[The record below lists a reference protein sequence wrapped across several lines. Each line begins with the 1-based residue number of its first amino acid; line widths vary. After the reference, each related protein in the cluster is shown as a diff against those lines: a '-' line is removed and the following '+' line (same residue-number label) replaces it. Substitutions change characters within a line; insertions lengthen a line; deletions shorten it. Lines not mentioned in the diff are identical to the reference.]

1 MRKITLFTL
10 FTLLS
15 NICQAQDKPVDPEF
29 YKRLLDREFTKI
41 LTGQNTNFGTY
52 ATFSTKD
59 EIASLAGNIKIKD
72 ESSLNINLKGGVTEG
87 LVPLVNG
94 EDVNSNITLNL
105 QFNLGLYK
113 NLEKEIQSDAT
124 KRKNYEYSVDSLKIV
139 IKKAKDELV
148 FANQKT
154 ELEIKQKE
162 EMLIK
167 LGKIDLKLIADPLR
181 REIKKDSIDIQ
192 IKQLNI
198 DIAILKSKAKGI
210 DSNEIARQS
219 KNLDDQLVK
228 FNTAR
233 LEKLGLLSYNINWLS
248 FYGRLN
254 NKSFNSFNEAAAY
267 ESQISKI
274 NFNQL
279 EFGFSY
285 NIYNLKDNSRSTYYF
300 AVGASYLLNDNFD
313 NLTKKTLNDK
323 QDISA
328 SPNSRNLSETK
339 TVYLGEYKRNISQL
353 KANANLYW
361 FPTLNQAFAF
371 HIEPCVKTNFEEKIK
386 FDNIVGFLLGFKNS
400 EKDQNVINI
409 ELYYNMKD
417 IFKKS
422 ENEDDQFSDRSSIG
436 LKLNFPI
443 TFKTL

>member
-1 MRKITLFTL
+1 MKKITLFTL
-10 FTLLS
+10 IILLS
-15 NICQAQDKPVDPEF
+15 NICHAQEKPVDPEF
-29 YKRLLDREFTKI
+29 YKSLLDREFTKI

-113 NLEKEIQSDAT
+113 NLENEIQNDAT
-124 KRKNYEYSVDSLKIV
+124 KRKNYEYSKDSLKIV
-139 IKKAKDELV
+139 IQKAKDELE
-148 FANQKT
+148 FAKQKT
-154 ELEIKQKE
+154 ELEIKKKQE
-162 EMLIK
+162 LLIK

-181 REIKKDSIDIQ
+181 REIKKDSIEIQ
-192 IKQLNI
+192 TKQLNI
-198 DIAILKSKAKGI
+198 EIDILKIKANGI
-210 DSNEIARQS
+210 DKNEIARQS
-219 KNLDDQLVK
+219 KNLDDHLEK
-228 FNTAR
+228 FNKAR
-233 LEKLGLLSYNINWLS
+233 FEKLGLLSYNINWLS

-254 NKSFNSFNEAAAY
+254 NKAFNSFNETAPY
-267 ESQISKI
+267 ENQITKI

-279 EFGFSY
+279 EFGLSY

-313 NLTKKTLNDK
+313 DLTKKTLNDK
-323 QDISA
+323 QDIAA

-361 FPTLNQAFAF
+361 FPTLNQSFAF
-371 HIEPCVKTNFEEKIK
+371 HIEPSVRTNFEEKMK
-386 FDNIVGFLLGFKNS
+386 LDNIVGFLLGFKNS

>member
-1 MRKITLFTL
+1 MKKITLFML

-15 NICQAQDKPVDPEF
+15 NICRAQVKPVDPEF

-41 LTGQNTNFGTY
+41 LTGQNTNFGSY

-113 NLEKEIQSDAT
+113 NLEKGIQSDAT
-124 KRKNYEYSVDSLKIV
+124 KRMNYEYSIDSLKIV
-139 IKKAKDELV
+139 IRKAKEEL
-148 FANQKT
+148 ALAKKKT
-154 ELEIKQKE
+154 GLEIKQKQE
-162 EMLIK
+162 K
-167 LGKIDLKLIADPLR
+167 LGRLAKIDLNLIDDPKR
-181 REIKKDSIDIQ
+181 RDIKKDSIEIQ
-192 IKQLNI
+192 TKILTN
-198 DIAILKSKAKGI
+198 DIAILEDKSKSLNQAEI
-210 DSNEIARQS
+210 DRQS

-233 LEKLGLLSYNINWLS
+233 LEKLGLHSYNINWLS

-254 NKSFNSFNEAAAY
+254 NKAFNLFNQTAAY
-267 ESQISKI
+267 EDQIKKI

-279 EFGFSY
+279 EFGLSY
-285 NIYNLKDNSRSTYYF
+285 NIYNLKDNSRGTCYF

-313 NLTKKTLNDK
+313 DLTKKTLNDK

-328 SPNSRNLSETK
+328 SPNSRSLIETK
-339 TVYLGEYKRNISQL
+339 TVYLGEYKRNLSLL

-361 FPTLNQAFAF
+361 FPTLNQGVAF
-371 HIEPCVKTNFEEKIK
+371 HIEPSLNTNFEEKIK
-386 FDNIVGFLLGFKNS
+386 FDNIVGVLVGFKNI

-417 IFKKS
+417 IFKKTK
-422 ENEDDQFSDRSSIG
+422 NEDDQFRDRSSIG

>member
-1 MRKITLFTL
+1 MKKITLFTL
-10 FTLLS
+10 FILLS
-15 NICQAQDKPVDPEF
+15 NICQAQEKPVDTEF
-29 YKRLLDREFTKI
+29 YKSLLDREFTKI

-72 ESSLNINLKGGVTEG
+72 ESGLNINLKGGVTEG
-87 LVPLVNG
+87 LVPLFNG

-148 FANQKT
+148 FAKQKT

-192 IKQLNI
+192 TKQLNI
-198 DIAILKSKAKGI
+198 DIGILKSKVKGI

-228 FNTAR
+228 FNTAK

-254 NKSFNSFNEAAAY
+254 NKSFNS
-267 ESQISKI
+267 
-274 NFNQL
+274 L
-279 EFGFSY
+279 MRP
-285 NIYNLKDNSRSTYYF
+285 L
-300 AVGASYLLNDNFD
+300 
-313 NLTKKTLNDK
+313 
-323 QDISA
+323 
-328 SPNSRNLSETK
+328 PM
-339 TVYLGEYKRNISQL
+339 
-353 KANANLYW
+353 
-361 FPTLNQAFAF
+361 
-371 HIEPCVKTNFEEKIK
+371 KIK
-386 FDNIVGFLLGFKNS
+386 S
-400 EKDQNVINI
+400 
-409 ELYYNMKD
+409 
-417 IFKKS
+417 
-422 ENEDDQFSDRSSIG
+422 
-436 LKLNFPI
+436 LKLISISLNLAFPI
-443 TFKTL
+443 IYTI